1 MTVTRAVLPREYGA
15 YAELAFPVLSAFL
28 AGGVSRAGL
37 GFALAV
43 VAGFL
48 VREPLAVLNGVR
60 GARLAASLGAPAR
73 RAALLLV
80 ALGAIGA
87 LGGLWLAPPAARLG
101 VLIPGA
107 FAVGLAPALLRG
119 RPKTLGAEVLVAL
132 ALAGMILP
140 IGLCGTMT
148 WKAAVLA
155 TSVWA
160 ASFVLATLSVH
171 AIKARAKPA
180 LGGAWT
186 LWATP
191 ALGLAIPGGGLV
203 GAVLGR
209 VPMAVGLAVVPSA
222 LVVLAA
228 TVLRPHPRQLKRLG
242 WSLVAANVVTL
253 ALLVVG

>member
-60 GARLAASLGAPAR
+60 GARLAASLGAPA
-73 RAALLLV
+73 
-80 ALGAIGA
+80 
-87 LGGLWLAPPAARLG
+87 ARLG
-101 VLIPGA
+101 ALIPGA

-209 VPMAVGLAVVPSA
+209 VPMAVGLAVVPST